1 MIFKLLQ
8 NDSIQYETFILL
20 DSYFNIIEM
29 LDESKNFIWDQY
41 SVRIKAYKNL
51 FVIDKLEVI
60 KILKESLKL
69 YQ

>member
-1 MIFKLLQ
+1 
-8 NDSIQYETFILL
+8 
-20 DSYFNIIEM
+20 M
-29 LDESKNFIWDQY
+29 LDDSKNFIWDSY

-69 YQ
+69 Y